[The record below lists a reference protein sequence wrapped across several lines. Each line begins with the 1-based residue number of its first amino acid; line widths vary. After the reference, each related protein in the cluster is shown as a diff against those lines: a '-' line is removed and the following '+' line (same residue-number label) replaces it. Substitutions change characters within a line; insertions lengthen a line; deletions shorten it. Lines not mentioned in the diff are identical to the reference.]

1 MRLVCCTSLS
11 RVKLLLLSTYMAWG
25 QLCCIFLHVKT
36 PNLYMGPGGGLTR
49 SPQDVNPSISKDI
62 SDIIMTAMSKEPKDR
77 YQTATGMISAL
88 NGVGI
93 LSVEAPHIIFQW
105 RKYVIED
112 ELEIGRAHD
121 CPDSGYRQGVGFFHR
136 KNISPPDLWY
146 MMTNVIFQSIIPG

>member
-1 MRLVCCTSLS
+1 
-11 RVKLLLLSTYMAWG
+11 
-25 QLCCIFLHVKT
+25 
-36 PNLYMGPGGGLTR
+36 MGPGGGLTR